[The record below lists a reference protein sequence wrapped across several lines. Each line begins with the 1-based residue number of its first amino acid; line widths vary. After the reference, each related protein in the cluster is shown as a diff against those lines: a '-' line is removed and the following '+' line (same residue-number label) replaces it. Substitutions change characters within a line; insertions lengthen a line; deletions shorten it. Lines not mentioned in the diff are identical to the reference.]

1 MEDVVEIN
9 VDLLDKYYLVGK
21 YNKSVV
27 SRNLI
32 DYITEQLSTNF
43 KIVVSKKDK

>member
-1 MEDVVEIN
+1 MENVVEIN
-9 VDLLDKYYLVGK
+9 VDLLDKYDLVEK

-32 DYITEQLSTNF
+32 NYIIEQAMEYKTN
-43 KIVVSKKDK
+43 